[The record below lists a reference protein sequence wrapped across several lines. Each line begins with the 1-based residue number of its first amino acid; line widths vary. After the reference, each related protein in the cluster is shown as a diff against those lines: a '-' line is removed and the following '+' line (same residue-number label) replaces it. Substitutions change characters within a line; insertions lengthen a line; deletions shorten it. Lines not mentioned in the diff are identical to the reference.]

1 MTREPVVAIEQLRM
15 MKIGVECR
23 SGSSRGWREATLA
36 TPFNALRKSGGARTE
51 EIWNVVCS
59 DVFVGGGTLRLRFGS
74 LKCMDQ
80 FSVVDPIVDEH
91 RCTADCYAR
100 SA

>member
-1 MTREPVVAIEQLRM
+1 M

-51 EIWNVVCS
+51 ADEKPDSVRIIV
-59 DVFVGGGTLRLRFGS
+59 
-74 LKCMDQ
+74 
-80 FSVVDPIVDEH
+80 SVVDT
-91 RCTADCYAR
+91 R
-100 SA
+100 